1 MRLCCAFS
9 GNGTLDM
16 CKDDN
21 GNNMLNLNE
30 EIKKRVEDIRVKTN
44 INVICR

>member
-1 MRLCCAFS
+1 
-9 GNGTLDM
+9 M

-30 EIKKRVEDIRVKTN
+30 EIKKKVEDIRVKTN
-44 INVICR
+44 INVIYR

>member
-1 MRLCCAFS
+1 
-9 GNGTLDM
+9 M

-30 EIKKRVEDIRVKTN
+30 EIKKRVEEIRVKTN
-44 INVICR
+44 INVICI

>member
-1 MRLCCAFS
+1 
-9 GNGTLDM
+9 M

-44 INVICR
+44 INVIYR